1 MAIADLIRAILP
13 NREAEQ
19 MLAIAQDYRAV
30 VHEQSDII
38 IRQQAEILLLKLEYA
53 RWGRSIVE
61 NFLVLLEDPDPGIRD
76 VLLDA
81 LRDFDDEVAR
91 LEEHMPV

>member
-1 MAIADLIRAILP
+1 MRVSDLVRSILP
-13 NREAEQ
+13 NREADEI
-19 MLAIAQDYRAV
+19 LKIAQDYRAV

-53 RWGRSIVE
+53 RWGRGIIE
-61 NFLVLLEDPDPGIRD
+61 NFLIAMDNPDTELRD
-76 VLLDA
+76 ILIEA

-91 LEEHMPV
+91 LEEHAPA